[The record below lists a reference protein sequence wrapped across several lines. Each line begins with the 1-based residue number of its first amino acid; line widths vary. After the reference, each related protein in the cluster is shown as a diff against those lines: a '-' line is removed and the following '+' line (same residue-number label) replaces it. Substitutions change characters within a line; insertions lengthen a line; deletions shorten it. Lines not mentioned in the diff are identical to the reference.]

1 MPDNID
7 HYYFKLIQHQRQNLD
22 GEHLG
27 ADAERD
33 VISLHAQVS
42 QVHDRSKRVTSPL
55 RQLKFIISLNNFL
68 RVLVDTSQEVYR

>member
-7 HYYFKLIQHQRQNLD
+7 HYYFELIQHQRQNLD

-27 ADAERD
+27 ANAERD

-42 QVHDRSKRVTSPL
+42 QVHDRSNQPSPL
-55 RQLKFIISLNNFL
+55 LTYVIWPYNPVNRCIDK
-68 RVLVDTSQEVYR
+68 LV